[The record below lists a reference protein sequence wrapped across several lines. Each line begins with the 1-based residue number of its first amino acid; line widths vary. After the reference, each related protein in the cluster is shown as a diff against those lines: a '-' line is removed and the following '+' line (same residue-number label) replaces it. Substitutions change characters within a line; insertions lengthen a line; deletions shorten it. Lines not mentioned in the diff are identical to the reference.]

1 MKRYWK
7 LIAITTIV
15 VLTVGTFYINSA
27 LSANSY
33 PEIVFEKVSGNE
45 EELNPVIIN
54 GDNRIG
60 RYGTGESVQVTADGS
75 TYQGELSF
83 FERMQDMYSP
93 EMNELQNE
101 YRNFMRGKSG
111 IVSSFYDTKD
121 TLAYVHII
129 NQTLTESPSET
140 EFDIEVLNKESDET
154 VSFNVPVPNRAMYR
168 NVHVVDVQMIDGKLK
183 VITRNN
189 LKQTDNVF
197 GNQEIHVYSFNISNK
212 SISGEEKIATVEQNN
227 KNVRTHISSVR
238 ESDVLNAHKNIVFS
252 INKENIERNTD
263 GNMAGEVKR
272 ADNGNPQYLAY
283 NLETGEK
290 KKLDFPKEDQDK
302 EVMVYDS
309 SILYLMGESE
319 DGREFSLYNIESESV
334 ENKFTVP
341 SQNKEDVKSGVQSN
355 VKISNGKMYVLNTTY
370 KENNDT
376 SSSIMVIDTKSG
388 DILYEGK
395 ITTKEPADK
404 EYRLSFYGMEIK

>member
-45 EELNPVIIN
+45 EELDTVVIN
-54 GDNRIG
+54 GDYRIG
-60 RYGTGESVQVTADGS
+60 RYGSGESVQVTTDGS

-83 FERMQDMYSP
+83 FERMQGRYST
-93 EMNELQNE
+93 ELNELQDE

-111 IVSSFYDTKD
+111 NVSSFYEAKD
-121 TLAYVHII
+121 TLAYVDII
-129 NQTLTESPSET
+129 NQTLVESPSET
-140 EFDIEVLNKESDET
+140 EFKIEVLDKDSNET

-168 NVHVVDVQMIDGKLK
+168 TVYVADVQMIDGELK
-183 VITRNN
+183 VITQNY

-197 GNQEIHVYSFNISNK
+197 GNQEMHVYSFDIANK
-212 SISGEEKIATVEQNN
+212 SINGENKILTAENNN
-227 KNVRTHISSVR
+227 KNVRTHIGSVQ

-252 INKENIERNTD
+252 INKENTEPNPNRNV
-263 GNMAGEVKR
+263 AGEVKST
-272 ADNGNPQYLAY
+272 DNGNQQYFTY

-290 KKLDFPKEDQDK
+290 KKLDFPKEHQDK
-302 EVMVYDS
+302 EVMVYDG
-309 SILYLMGESE
+309 SILSLMGDNE
-319 DGREFSLYNIESESV
+319 DGREFVLYNIESESV
-334 ENKFTVP
+334 ENKFVIP
-341 SQNKEDVKSGVQSN
+341 SQNKEDAKFGVNSN
-355 VKISNGKMYVLNTTY
+355 VQISNGKMYVLNTTY
-370 KENNDT
+370 NEGNDAPST
-376 SSSIMVIDTKSG
+376 IMVIDTKSG
-388 DILYEGK
+388 DILYKGN
-395 ITTKEPADK
+395 ITTKKPVDK